1 MEGRNNEEIRE
12 KREINKERTEDWRIY
27 ENDREE
33 IKIKMVGRYSNVR
46 KKDINEEYQ
55 REPNRKRKGETDN

>member
-12 KREINKERTEDWRIY
+12 KREINKERTEDWRKY

-46 KKDINEEYQ
+46 IKDINEEYQ
-55 REPNRKRKGETDN
+55 REPNRKRKGEIDN

>member
-12 KREINKERTEDWRIY
+12 KREINKERTEDWRKY

-46 KKDINEEYQ
+46 KKDINEE
-55 REPNRKRKGETDN
+55 